1 MLFPNPDDDTPAILQ
16 KAEVEIVDQTVCHS
30 TYGLITSRML
40 CAGIMSGKRDSCK
53 VRISLFFFWHA
64 YLLPF
69 PPNNHRFGNQL
80 EFMVIG

>member
-1 MLFPNPDDDTPAILQ
+1 MVNIKNEVLEMFFSCFIMLFPNPDDDTPAILQ

-53 VRISLFFFWHA
+53 VRISLFLA
-64 YLLPF
+64 CILAT
-69 PPNNHRFGNQL
+69 PPP
-80 EFMVIG
+80 